1 MFANP
6 RHKSIEQIAKEW
18 DRIAPVRIQQILSGK
33 DITFDYVLMP
43 SIGMLLEG
51 SERGSLLDAGCGVGV
66 MASKLGNT
74 FKEVIGIDPSSRSIE
89 IARSNFGGSADFH
102 ITDIEHFS
110 RNNKKRFD
118 VILANMVLMDAP
130 NLDAFI
136 RAVRRLL
143 KPRGKFI
150 FSITHPFFW
159 PDYYGYQD
167 ESWYEYSKEL
177 FVESPFRISN
187 YTDCQLVSTHI
198 HRPVSKYVSTFGEA
212 GLCLDRVLEPMP
224 ALAVDEMY
232 PSKWQYPRYL
242 LGLCHLSRS
251 KAFTS

>member
-6 RHKSIEQIAKEW
+6 INKSIHDIAKEW
-18 DRIAPVRIQQILSGK
+18 DRIAPIRIEQILSGK

-51 SERGSLLDAGCGVGV
+51 SASGSLLDAGCGVGV
-66 MASKLGNT
+66 MAGKLGNA
-74 FKEVIGIDPSSRSIE
+74 FKEVVGIDPSSRSIE
-89 IARSNFGGSADFH
+89 IARANFGEYADFLV
-102 ITDIEHFS
+102 TDIEHFAHG
-110 RNNKKRFD
+110 NKKRFD

-130 NLDAFI
+130 SLDSFT
-136 RAVRRLL
+136 RAARALL

-159 PDYYGYQD
+159 PDYYGYS
-167 ESWYEYSKEL
+167 EEIWYDYSKEL

-198 HRPVSKYVSTFGEA
+198 HRPVSKYVSSFGKA
-212 GLCLDRVLEPMP
+212 GLCLDKVLEPMP

-232 PSKWQYPRYL
+232 PAKWQYPRYM
-242 LGLCHLSRS
+242 LGLCHPARNR
-251 KAFTS
+251 AFAS